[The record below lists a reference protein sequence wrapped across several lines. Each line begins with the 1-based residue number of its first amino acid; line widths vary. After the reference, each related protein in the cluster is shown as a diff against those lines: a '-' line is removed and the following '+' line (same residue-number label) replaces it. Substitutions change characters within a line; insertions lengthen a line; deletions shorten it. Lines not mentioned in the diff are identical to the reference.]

1 MKLFNV
7 ILAETVCPAV
17 LTFSSSEMVGNVV
30 WIVFH
35 GDGRAQALEVFKWNL
50 HDERESEFYSEIQQE
65 NKNNSRRPF
74 SGAHTHIFLF
84 RSQ

>member
-7 ILAETVCPAV
+7 ILAETVCSAV

-35 GDGRAQALEVFKWNL
+35 GDGRALEVFKWNL

>member
-1 MKLFNV
+1 
-7 ILAETVCPAV
+7 
-17 LTFSSSEMVGNVV
+17 MVGNVV

-50 HDERESEFYSEIQQE
+50 HDEREAEFYSEIRQE
-65 NKNNSRRPF
+65 KNNSRRPF
-74 SGAHTHIFLF
+74 SGAHIHIFLF